1 MAGNVDT
8 GRTASVAIM
17 EELIMSLIGAL
28 VGYALTGGTLDDEG
42 MFEVLAPYAPQRQ
55 RAVRYVMSSGFSRP
69 RFGPRHALRD
79 FRAM

>member
-1 MAGNVDT
+1 M
-8 GRTASVAIM
+8 
-17 EELIMSLIGAL
+17 
-28 VGYALTGGTLDDEG
+28 LDDEG